1 MCETVGLLRD
11 GTVVVQWPLK
21 QIQIEGGGG
30 GLDFSENLD
39 KQKNKV
45 LIMDR
50 LCLTLQKKFGGVWG
64 EG

>member
-30 GLDFSENLD
+30 A
-39 KQKNKV
+39 
-45 LIMDR
+45 R
-50 LCLTLQKKFGGVWG
+50 LLRKS
-64 EG
+64 